1 MKNKISQIE
10 AENAKAEETV
20 KALINRKSSLEKEVT
35 ATQTSVM
42 NMSKNVQVKIDT
54 VNKLKAQCEA
64 YQQKVAELEQQKN
77 AQL

>member
-20 KALINRKSSLEKEVT
+20 NALINRKSSLEKEVT

-64 YQQKVAELEQQKN
+64 YQQKVTELEQQKN
-77 AQL
+77 SQL

>member
-35 ATQTSVM
+35 ATQASVM

>member
-77 AQL
+77 TQL